1 MKKFKKG
8 LALSL
13 ALAMGL
19 SLCAC
24 GGDKATTTE
33 GTTSGG
39 DEGTTTEAATDGGD
53 DASTTEDTGAA
64 AHETM
69 TAPAA
74 EGEKICV
81 YSWNTEMGDI
91 VEKEFLA
98 KYPEYKDLIE
108 CVNLG
113 VGGTSDE
120 YKTQLEAA
128 ITAGGDKYPSI
139 IAMDNDVAKAFMES
153 DYIAPV
159 SEAGITEGMYSEAY
173 AYTKAYATY
182 DDGLRGLSWQATPGG
197 FCYRAD
203 IAKEVLGVD
212 APEDVQEYV
221 KDWDTFFATADK
233 MKEKNYKMLSGPDD
247 VKYVCIDQKTSPWVQ
262 DDTLNIDQSVKDYL
276 ETAKKLYDGDYTNK
290 TTMWDDAWSSGFDG
304 DVFGYFGCT
313 WFTYWS
319 LTPKEHMGDY
329 KMCAG
334 PADYHWGGTYM
345 AMTKDCP
352 NKELA
357 GFIMYTICCDTDF
370 MTQHMGDKSD
380 YVNNKAAVQANI
392 DAGKGAAEVLGG
404 QNPVEVWAAQC
415 DNIDLKN
422 ATQYDSTFNGYM
434 DAASQAYNSGEAKTI
449 DDAIEII
456 KNRVRESY
464 SYITVE

>member
-24 GGDKATTTE
+24 GGKDDATTTATTEGTTDGATTE
-33 GTTSGG
+33 GTTS
-39 DEGTTTEAATDGGD
+39 
-53 DASTTEDTGAA
+53 DASTTDAA
-64 AHETM
+64 EEHATM
-69 TAPAA
+69 EAPAA
-74 EGEKICV
+74 EGEKIYI
-81 YSWNTEMGDI
+81 YSWNEELGGIIDD
-91 VEKEFLA
+91 EFKA
-98 KYPEYKDLIE
+98 KYPEYADLIE
-108 CVNLG
+108 YVNLG

-120 YKTQLEAA
+120 YKTQLESA
-128 ITAGGDKYPSI
+128 IQSGGEKYPSI

-153 DYIAPV
+153 DYIVPV
-159 SEAGITEGMYSEAY
+159 SEGGITEAMYSESY

-182 DDGLRGLSWQATPGG
+182 DDGLRGLTWQATPGG
-197 FCYRAD
+197 FCYRSDLAE
-203 IAKEVLGVD
+203 EVLGVKEPD
-212 APEDVQEYV
+212 DVQEFV
-221 KDWDTFFATADK
+221 KDWDAFFDTAEK
-233 MKEKNYKMLSGPDD
+233 MKQAGYKMVSGPDD
-247 VKYVCIDQKTSPWVQ
+247 VKYVCIDQKTGPWVQ

-290 TTMWDDAWSSGFDG
+290 TTQWDDAWSSGMDG

-319 LTPKEHMGDY
+319 LKAEKHKADY
-329 KMCAG
+329 RMCAG
-334 PADYHWGGTYM
+334 PADYHWGGSYL

-357 GFIMYTICCDTDF
+357 GFFIYTLCCDTDF
-370 MTQHMGDKSD
+370 MYEHMAKKSD
-380 YVNNKAAVQANI
+380 YVNNKAAVQKII
-392 DAGKGAAEVLGG
+392 DEGKGAAETLGG
-404 QNPVEVWAAQC
+404 QNPVEVWANQC
-415 DNIDLKN
+415 DNIDLQY

-434 DAASQAYNSGEAKTI
+434 DSASQAYNSGEAATI

-456 KNRVRESY
+456 KNKVRESY

>member
-24 GGDKATTTE
+24 GKDTATTTE
-33 GTTSGG
+33 GTTTGG
-39 DEGTTTEAATDGGD
+39 DEGTTAEAAGGD
-53 DASTTEDTGAA
+53 EGTTVEEAASGE
-64 AHETM
+64 HETM
-69 TAPAA
+69 EAPAA
-74 EGEKICV
+74 EGEKICI
-81 YSWNTEMGDI
+81 YSWNTEMGELVTD
-91 VEKEFLA
+91 EFLK

-120 YKTQLEAA
+120 YKTQLESA
-128 ITAGGDKYPSI
+128 ISAGGDKYPSI

-153 DYIAPV
+153 DYICPV
-159 SEAGITEGMYSEAY
+159 SEGGITEAMYSEAY
-173 AYTKAYATY
+173 AYTKAYASY

-197 FCYRAD
+197 FCYRSDLAQ
-203 IAKEVLGVD
+203 EVLGVSEPD
-212 APEDVQEYV
+212 DVQEHV

-233 MKEKNYKMLSGPDD
+233 MKEAGYKMLSGPDD
-247 VKYVCIDQKTSPWVQ
+247 IKYVCLDQKTSPWVK
-262 DDTLNIDQSVKDYL
+262 DDTLNIDQAVKDYL

-290 TTMWDDAWSSGFDG
+290 TSMWDDAWTAGMDK

-319 LTPKEHMGDY
+319 LNAPTHKADY
-329 KMCAG
+329 RMCAG

-352 NKELA
+352 NKALA
-357 GFIMYTICCDTDF
+357 GFVMYTICCDTDF
-370 MTQHMGDKSD
+370 MAAHMAAKSD
-380 YVNNKAAVQANI
+380 FVNNKAAVQKNI
-392 DAGKGAAEVLGG
+392 DEGNGAADTLGG

-415 DNIDLKN
+415 DNINLEN
-422 ATQYDSTFNGYM
+422 ATQYDSTFNGYL
-434 DAASQAYNSGEAKTI
+434 DNASQAYNSGEAATI
-449 DDAIEII
+449 DAALDII
-456 KNRVRESY
+456 KNKVRESY